1 MTPEEQQKLNEHL
14 KGISEIIVN
23 NTPKESLKDFE
34 SIELAVRDHMLSSVS
49 PTIGSFFLKQRQGQR
64 RDGQD
69 KSTVSSEKLP

>member
-14 KGISEIIVN
+14 KGISEILVN

-49 PTIGSFFLKQRQGQR
+49 PTIGSFF
-64 RDGQD
+64 
-69 KSTVSSEKLP
+69 

>member
-1 MTPEEQQKLNEHL
+1 MTPEEKQKLDEHL
-14 KGISEIIVN
+14 KSISEILVN

-49 PTIGSFFLKQRQGQR
+49 PTIGSFFLKQRQERQ

-69 KSTVSSEKLP
+69 K

>member
-1 MTPEEQQKLNEHL
+1 MTPEEKLKLDEHL
-14 KGISEIIVN
+14 KGIAEILVN

-49 PTIGSFFLKQRQGQR
+49 PTIGSFFLKQRQERQ

-69 KSTVSSEKLP
+69 K